1 MNQDRWIETP
11 PAGAEGWRRVWS
23 ENLAYRPPERWGF
36 LGRLLGRVVARLM
49 GTSQDRQRDF
59 NLATLDLLD
68 GQRHDLEAVSISV
81 RNDLLGEIKKV
92 RETLPVVAG
101 RGDALVSAIDRKLES
116 LEARVR
122 DLSLPVLTA
131 TQSVSYRDDFVYR
144 RLEDA
149 LRGSETEIRRDLA
162 PWVEMARSQAPA
174 VDIGCGRGELLE
186 LCRDAGIAA
195 RGFDSNE
202 RSIADLAARGLDV
215 RLAPIPACFDLLE
228 AESVGSVFASHVV
241 EHLPFSLLVSFF
253 SGASRVLREGGLLV
267 IETPNAQSLFVSGSE
282 FWRDPTH
289 LAPRH
294 EAALVILGN
303 EAGFEIDRIET
314 IHPAA
319 EGHLLRST
327 SPDPHLQQLVEAI
340 NRRLFGNQDL
350 RLVLR
355 KR

>member
-1 MNQDRWIETP
+1 MSQDRWIETP

-68 GQRHDLEAVSISV
+68 GQRHDLEIV
-81 RNDLLGEIKKV
+81 RDDFLGEIKKV

-101 RGDALVSAIDRKLES
+101 RGDALVSAVDRKLES

-122 DLSLPVLTA
+122 DLSLPLLTA
-131 TQSVSYRDDFVYR
+131 TQSVPYRDDFVYR

-149 LRGSETEIRRDLA
+149 LRGSEAEIRRDLA
-162 PWVEMARSQAPA
+162 PWVEMARSHAPA

-228 AESVGSVFASHVV
+228 AGSVGSVFASHVV

-294 EAALVILGN
+294 EAALVTLGN
-303 EAGFEIDRIET
+303 EAGFEIERIET

-319 EGHLLRST
+319 EGHLLRSG
-327 SPDPHLQQLVEAI
+327 SPDPHIQQLVEAI
-340 NRRLFGNQDL
+340 NRRLFGDQDL
-350 RLVLR
+350 RLALR
-355 KR
+355 KKKG